1 MRLKRIPIL
10 TKASQL
16 AFASQTISFYS
27 WNSVDASKN
36 DGMISIKVKNVPFK
50 RYVLIEKLFE
60 RTRYASISQS
70 LTHAELLETT
80 QTNVSSFLFIV
91 IIETRVL
98 KMMDRHADY
107 CRGNRKLPN
116 STSRNRLL
124 KKKTYRKLPYM
135 KFPRKSIIHLTRTKR
150 QFPFSLSLVCTN
162 SPRKIYR
169 TRQVRSHSSKTTVR
183 QTEKESLKRP
193 VWEVNTKEKLFSPSK
208 DHTLGSGP
216 MLLHSTAAAAGTYS
230 IHSCNFVYICMR

>member
-124 KKKTYRKLPYM
+124 KKKRIGNY
-135 KFPRKSIIHLTRTKR
+135 
-150 QFPFSLSLVCTN
+150 
-162 SPRKIYR
+162 
-169 TRQVRSHSSKTTVR
+169 
-183 QTEKESLKRP
+183 
-193 VWEVNTKEKLFSPSK
+193 
-208 DHTLGSGP
+208 HT
-216 MLLHSTAAAAGTYS
+216 
-230 IHSCNFVYICMR
+230 